1 MAAAQASQLFE
12 AALVDEV
19 ELGGGRIGPVVRRLI
34 VCARDGTEFRRTVC
48 ECKSKWGGNWGPG
61 RREWAA
67 HVSSDMHTTWL
78 GSDALRQWCSSQG
91 CPALRIIR

>member
-34 VCARDGTEFRRTVC
+34 VRARDGTEFRRTVC
-48 ECKSKWGGNWGPG
+48 ECKSKWGGQ
-61 RREWAA
+61 
-67 HVSSDMHTTWL
+67 
-78 GSDALRQWCSSQG
+78 LRSVQEGMG
-91 CPALRIIR
+91 CACLE